1 MDLLLDIFKHIL
13 WMVFWLAAL
22 IAVVIFTLPGGGRRK
37 APKWFIE
44 KRHLIRRLNAEALH
58 ISTPA
63 EKEAFIRKLDECRPR
78 LWKEEKEGILRH
90 IGLRP
95 PRPNN
100 RPVAMK
106 PPLEVE
112 VRHRPGDDTSSR

>member
-1 MDLLLDIFKHIL
+1 MDLLLDILKNIP
-13 WMVFWLAAL
+13 WMLFWF
-22 IAVVIFTLPGGGRRK
+22 VVLFVVAIFTLPGGGNRR
-37 APKWFIE
+37 APKWFVE
-44 KRHLIRRLNAEALH
+44 KQHLIRRLNAEALH

-95 PRPNN
+95 PSHNN

-106 PPLEVE
+106 PPIEIA
-112 VRHRPGDDTSSR
+112 VRHELADDVDSR